1 METERKIMSKL
12 KQWFFN
18 KYQPAY
24 CKESL
29 TEENDRLREKVQDL
43 KAEYKEL
50 EAYISVMQRGLRAVK
65 KIQIVNRGE

>member
-1 METERKIMSKL
+1 MNRF

-18 KYQPAY
+18 KYLPAY

-29 TEENDRLREKVQDL
+29 TEESDRLREKVQELTAENNEL
-43 KAEYKEL
+43 KA
-50 EAYISVMQRGLRAVK
+50 YINGMRRGLRAVK